1 MAQRPNKEK
10 LLYFDFFDCIGAV
23 GFCFSVE
30 RFLALWAV
38 VVDRW
43 FACSAHNKTFWV
55 RIPLPPLANEGP
67 RENYQAQRNF
77 GNMRWIPLPRRYLN
91 ELPS

>member
-1 MAQRPNKEK
+1 MALLWHRDPIKKK
-10 LLYFDFFDCIGAV
+10 LLYFDFFDCIGAG
-23 GFCFSVE
+23 GFCFTVE

-55 RIPLPPLANEGP
+55 RIPLPPLASIKHKVTLE
-67 RENYQAQRNF
+67 
-77 GNMRWIPLPRRYLN
+77 I
-91 ELPS
+91 